1 MLLNKAIKTAI
12 VSTVKADALGVDEAA
27 NLSLKNKLGDMR
39 DALQA
44 CEQVIENP
52 SLSDVLPGG
61 GALKGLKALI
71 SKAGKAEAYVN
82 SLAKP

>member
-1 MLLNKAIKTAI
+1 M
-12 VSTVKADALGVDEAA
+12 
-27 NLSLKNKLGDMR
+27 KNKLGDMR

-61 GALKGLKALI
+61 GTLKELKALI
-71 SKAGKAEAYVN
+71 SKAGKVEAYVN